1 MSMLL
6 GLRELLGEYDATAL
20 EPDVIPSPVP
30 DDPVVEIEAVPR
42 RPVD

>member
-6 GLRELLGEYDATAL
+6 GLRQLLGDLDATGP
-20 EPDVIPSPVP
+20 EPDPVP
-30 DDPVVEIEAVPR
+30 AGVPDEPVIEIEAVPR

>member
-6 GLRELLGEYDATAL
+6 GLRQLLGDFDATAP
-20 EPDVIPSPVP
+20 EPDAVP
-30 DDPVVEIEAVPR
+30 APRPDEPVVEIEAIPR